1 MFSLARLSCFVAVA
15 EELHFGR
22 AAERLHMTQPPLSRQ
37 IQQLESELGV
47 QLIDRTTR
55 TVTLTP
61 AGVAFLPDARRI
73 LQLAE
78 GAAQTVKRIPE
89 GDLGTVVVGFT
100 AASAHVVFPRLLSA
114 AREKLPDVK
123 LDLREMV
130 TAVQLEGL
138 MTGEVDLGMAR
149 PPVKR
154 PGLVSRPLLHEQLI
168 AALPEDHPLA
178 GLNRQLTLN
187 DLDDQDVIMYS
198 PVQARYFNE
207 LLISTFT
214 IAGASPRYVQYV
226 TQVHT
231 MLVLVRT
238 GIGIALVP
246 ASAATLHPDGVVF
259 RTIGAFR
266 ERPVELDAVW
276 RGDSTNPALL
286 RLLRD
291 VLPQREWTTDDLV
304 EDVSGS
310 RIDRVPLIA
319 DIEMPSTSSWSERP
333 ALAPAKARCRSRR
346 EGRQH
351 RIRGRLGVGRQGQ
364 IRPNN
369 KRHIVIRVMTDKGV
383 EPRQLAAVVVH
394 GAVGLKC

>member
-1 MFSLARLSCFVAVA
+1 VFSLARLSCFVAVA

-37 IQQLESELGV
+37 IQQLEAELGV

-55 TVTLTP
+55 SVTLTP

-78 GAAQTVKRIPE
+78 SASLTVKRVPA

-100 AASAHVVFPRLLSA
+100 AASAHAVLPRLLDRT
-114 AREKLPDVK
+114 REQLPDVK
-123 LDLREMV
+123 LELREMV
-130 TAVQLEGL
+130 SSVQVEAL
-138 MTGEVDLGMAR
+138 MTGELDLGMAR
-149 PPVKR
+149 PPLNR

-168 AALPEDHPLA
+168 VALPLEHPLA
-178 GLNRQLTLN
+178 GIARQLTLS
-187 DLDDQDVIMYS
+187 DLDEQDVIMYS
-198 PVQARYFNE
+198 PVQAKYFNE

-214 IAGASPRYVQYV
+214 IAGAAPRYVQYV

-231 MLVLVRT
+231 MLVLVRS
-238 GIGIALVP
+238 GIGMALVP

-259 RTIGAFR
+259 RSIGAFR

-276 RGDSTNPALL
+276 RSDSTNPALL

-304 EDVSGS
+304 E
-310 RIDRVPLIA
+310 
-319 DIEMPSTSSWSERP
+319 
-333 ALAPAKARCRSRR
+333 
-346 EGRQH
+346 
-351 RIRGRLGVGRQGQ
+351 
-364 IRPNN
+364 N
-369 KRHIVIRVMTDKGV
+369 VIG
-383 EPRQLAAVVVH
+383 
-394 GAVGLKC
+394 

>member
-1 MFSLARLSCFVAVA
+1 VFSFGRLSCFIAVA

-37 IQQLESELGV
+37 IQQLEGELGV

-55 TVTLTP
+55 SVTLTP

-78 GAAQTVKRIPE
+78 GAAMTVKRVPA

-100 AASAHVVFPRLLSA
+100 AASAHVVLPLLLEE

-123 LDLREMV
+123 LELREMV
-130 TAVQLEGL
+130 TSVQLEGL
-138 MTGEVDLGMAR
+138 LNGELDLGMAR

-168 AALPEDHPLA
+168 AALPMGHPLA
-178 GLNRQLTLN
+178 DLGRQLTLN
-187 DLDDQDVIMYS
+187 DLDGEDVIMYS
-198 PVQARYFNE
+198 PVQARYFNQ

-214 IAGASPRYVQYV
+214 IAGATPRYVQYV

-231 MLVLVRT
+231 MLVLVRSQ
-238 GIGIALVP
+238 IGIALVP
-246 ASAATLHPDGVVF
+246 ASAATLHPEGVVF
-259 RTIGAFR
+259 RSIGAFR

-291 VLPQREWTTDDLV
+291 VLPQREWTTDGLV
-304 EDVSGS
+304 E
-310 RIDRVPLIA
+310 
-319 DIEMPSTSSWSERP
+319 E
-333 ALAPAKARCRSRR
+333 
-346 EGRQH
+346 
-351 RIRGRLGVGRQGQ
+351 
-364 IRPNN
+364 
-369 KRHIVIRVMTDKGV
+369 
-383 EPRQLAAVVVH
+383 
-394 GAVGLKC
+394 AVG

>member
-1 MFSLARLSCFVAVA
+1 MFSLARLSCFIAVA

-37 IQQLESELGV
+37 IQQLEAELGV

-78 GAAQTVKRIPE
+78 GAAQTVKRVPA
-89 GDLGTVVVGFT
+89 GDLGTVVIGFT
-100 AASAHVVFPRLLSA
+100 AASAHAVLPPLLEASRA
-114 AREKLPDVK
+114 KLPDVK

-130 TAVQLEGL
+130 TATQIEGL
-138 MTGEVDLGMAR
+138 VTGEIDLGMAR
-149 PPVKR
+149 PPLKR

-168 AALPEDHPLA
+168 AALPVDHPLTTL
-178 GLNRQLTLN
+178 GRQLTLN
-187 DLDDQDVIMYS
+187 DLDGQDVIMYS
-198 PVQARYFNE
+198 PVQARYFND

-214 IAGASPRYVQYV
+214 IAGATPRYVQTV

-231 MLVLVRT
+231 MLVLVRS

-246 ASAATLHPDGVVF
+246 ASAATLHPEGVAF
-259 RTIGAFR
+259 RSIGAFR

-276 RGDSTNPALL
+276 RSDSTNPALL

-304 EDVSGS
+304 DEF
-310 RIDRVPLIA
+310 
-319 DIEMPSTSSWSERP
+319 
-333 ALAPAKARCRSRR
+333 
-346 EGRQH
+346 
-351 RIRGRLGVGRQGQ
+351 VG
-364 IRPNN
+364 N
-369 KRHIVIRVMTDKGV
+369 
-383 EPRQLAAVVVH
+383 
-394 GAVGLKC
+394 

>member
-1 MFSLARLSCFVAVA
+1 MFSLSRLTCFIAVA

-47 QLIDRTTR
+47 NLIDRTTR
-55 TVTLTP
+55 SVTLTP

-73 LQLAE
+73 VQLAE
-78 GAAQTVKRIPE
+78 GAALNVKRVPA

-100 AASAHVVFPRLLSA
+100 AASAHAILPRLLDT
-114 AREKLPDVK
+114 ARVQLPDVK

-130 TAVQLEGL
+130 SAAQIEGL
-138 MTGEVDLGMAR
+138 MTGELDLGMAR
-149 PPVKR
+149 PPLKR

-168 AALPEDHPLA
+168 AAVPAGHPL
-178 GLNRQLTLN
+178 LDMSRQLTLG
-187 DLDDQDVIMYS
+187 DLDGQDMIMYS

-214 IAGASPRYVQYV
+214 IAGATPRYVQYV

-231 MLVLVRT
+231 MLVLVRS

-246 ASAATLHPDGVVF
+246 ASAATLHPEGVVF
-259 RTIGAFR
+259 RSLGAFR

-276 RGDSTNPALL
+276 RSDSTNPALL

-304 EDVSGS
+304 E
-310 RIDRVPLIA
+310 
-319 DIEMPSTSSWSERP
+319 EF
-333 ALAPAKARCRSRR
+333 
-346 EGRQH
+346 
-351 RIRGRLGVGRQGQ
+351 VG
-364 IRPNN
+364 
-369 KRHIVIRVMTDKGV
+369 
-383 EPRQLAAVVVH
+383 
-394 GAVGLKC
+394 

>member
-37 IQQLESELGV
+37 VQQLENELGV

-61 AGVAFLPDARRI
+61 AGAAFLPDARRI

-78 GAAQTVKRIPE
+78 GAAQTVKRIPA

-100 AASAHVVFPRLLSA
+100 AASAHAVLPRLLERM
-114 AREKLPDVK
+114 RERLPDVK

-130 TAVQLEGL
+130 TAAQIEGL
-138 MTGEVDLGMAR
+138 MTGELDLGMAR
-149 PPVKR
+149 PPLKR
-154 PGLVSRPLLHEQLI
+154 PGLVSRPLLHEQLV
-168 AALPEDHPLA
+168 AALPDGHSLA
-178 GLNRQLTLN
+178 DMSRQLTLT
-187 DLDDQDVIMYS
+187 DLDGQDVIMYS

-214 IAGASPRYVQYV
+214 IAGATPRYVQYV

-231 MLVLVRT
+231 MLVLVRS

-246 ASAATLHPDGVVF
+246 ASAATLHPEGVTF
-259 RTIGAFR
+259 RSIGAFR

-286 RLLRD
+286 RVLKD
-291 VLPQREWTTDDLV
+291 VLPQQEWTTDDLV
-304 EDVSGS
+304 E
-310 RIDRVPLIA
+310 RV
-319 DIEMPSTSSWSERP
+319 D
-333 ALAPAKARCRSRR
+333 
-346 EGRQH
+346 
-351 RIRGRLGVGRQGQ
+351 
-364 IRPNN
+364 
-369 KRHIVIRVMTDKGV
+369 
-383 EPRQLAAVVVH
+383 
-394 GAVGLKC
+394 

>member
-1 MFSLARLSCFVAVA
+1 M
-15 EELHFGR
+15 
-22 AAERLHMTQPPLSRQ
+22 
-37 IQQLESELGV
+37 
-47 QLIDRTTR
+47 
-55 TVTLTP
+55 
-61 AGVAFLPDARRI
+61 AFLPDARRI

-78 GAAQTVKRIPE
+78 GAAQTVKRIPA

-100 AASAHVVFPRLLSA
+100 AASAHAVLPRLLER

-123 LDLREMV
+123 LELREMV

-168 AALPEDHPLA
+168 AALPEAHPLA
-178 GLNRQLTLN
+178 GLGRQLTLN
-187 DLDDQDVIMYS
+187 DLDGQDVIMYS

-214 IAGASPRYVQYV
+214 IAGATPRYVQYV

-231 MLVLVRT
+231 MLVLVRS

-259 RTIGAFR
+259 RSIGAFR

-276 RGDSTNPALL
+276 RGD
-286 RLLRD
+286 R
-291 VLPQREWTTDDLV
+291 
-304 EDVSGS
+304 
-310 RIDRVPLIA
+310 RIPH
-319 DIEMPSTSSWSERP
+319 
-333 ALAPAKARCRSRR
+333 CC
-346 EGRQH
+346 G
-351 RIRGRLGVGRQGQ
+351 
-364 IRPNN
+364 
-369 KRHIVIRVMTDKGV
+369 
-383 EPRQLAAVVVH
+383 
-394 GAVGLKC
+394 C

>member
-1 MFSLARLSCFVAVA
+1 MFSLARLSCFIAVA

-37 IQQLESELGV
+37 IQQLETELGV

-55 TVTLTP
+55 SVTLTP

-78 GAAQTVKRIPE
+78 SAALTVRRVPA

-100 AASAHVVFPRLLSA
+100 AASAHAVLPRLLEQTRSI
-114 AREKLPDVK
+114 LPDVK
-123 LDLREMV
+123 LELREMV
-130 TAVQLEGL
+130 SSVQVEAL
-138 MTGEVDLGMAR
+138 MSGEIDLGMAR
-149 PPVKR
+149 PPLKR
-154 PGLVSRPLLHEQLI
+154 PGIVSRPLLHEQLV
-168 AALPEDHPLA
+168 AALPAGHPLTEQ
-178 GLNRQLTLN
+178 GRQLTLN
-187 DLDDQDVIMYS
+187 DLDGQDFVMYS

-214 IAGASPRYVQYV
+214 IAGATPRFVQFV

-231 MLVLVRT
+231 MLVLVRS

-246 ASAATLHPDGVVF
+246 ASAATLHPEGVVF

-266 ERPVELDAVW
+266 ERPVELDAAW

-291 VLPQREWTTDDLV
+291 VLPAREWTTDDLV
-304 EDVSGS
+304 E
-310 RIDRVPLIA
+310 
-319 DIEMPSTSSWSERP
+319 
-333 ALAPAKARCRSRR
+333 
-346 EGRQH
+346 Q
-351 RIRGRLGVGRQGQ
+351 
-364 IRPNN
+364 
-369 KRHIVIRVMTDKGV
+369 VIG
-383 EPRQLAAVVVH
+383 
-394 GAVGLKC
+394 

>member
-1 MFSLARLSCFVAVA
+1 MFSFARLSCFIAVA

-37 IQQLESELGV
+37 IQQLEGELGV

-55 TVTLTP
+55 SVTLTP

-78 GAAQTVKRIPE
+78 GAAMTVRRVPA

-100 AASAHVVFPRLLSA
+100 AASAHVVLPLLLEA

-123 LDLREMV
+123 LELREMV
-130 TAVQLEGL
+130 TSVQLEGL
-138 MTGEVDLGMAR
+138 LNGELDLGMAR

-168 AALPEDHPLA
+168 AALPMGHPLA
-178 GLNRQLTLN
+178 DLGRQLTLN
-187 DLDDQDVIMYS
+187 DLDGEDVIMYS
-198 PVQARYFNE
+198 PVQARYFNQ

-214 IAGASPRYVQYV
+214 IAGATPRYVQYV

-231 MLVLVRT
+231 MLVLVRSQ
-238 GIGIALVP
+238 IGIALVP
-246 ASAATLHPDGVVF
+246 ASAATLHPEGVVF
-259 RTIGAFR
+259 RSIGAFR

-291 VLPQREWTTDDLV
+291 VLPQREWTTDGLV
-304 EDVSGS
+304 E
-310 RIDRVPLIA
+310 
-319 DIEMPSTSSWSERP
+319 E
-333 ALAPAKARCRSRR
+333 
-346 EGRQH
+346 
-351 RIRGRLGVGRQGQ
+351 
-364 IRPNN
+364 
-369 KRHIVIRVMTDKGV
+369 
-383 EPRQLAAVVVH
+383 
-394 GAVGLKC
+394 AVG